1 MNIVGATY
9 NDLLP
14 DDDEFAHLREKF
26 QRTRANVHRRSP
38 IFPSKLDIG
47 LAISDMCVQLNS

>member
-1 MNIVGATY
+1 MNIVGATS
-9 NDLLP
+9 NDYLP

-38 IFPSKLDIG
+38 IFPRKLDIR
-47 LAISDMCVQLNS
+47 LAI

>member
-26 QRTRANVHRRSP
+26 QRTRANVHRRSL
-38 IFPSKLDIG
+38 FFHENWTLG
-47 LAISDMCVQLNS
+47 